1 MSFRRFGGLGS
12 SRGRLSL
19 RSRLLA
25 GLITVTALFLIVM
38 GVVTTVVLG
47 HTEQDQFNTD
57 LQLTAKSTP
66 KEIANAASGY
76 VAANV
81 SARTGQVIILTPP
94 SHNAFGLQEWLAGL
108 VARGG
113 AYTFLKSN
121 DGQVFDVVLPNGGSA
136 VAATVRVVNLDAVQ
150 SAETGGLLPAGRS
163 AIVVARPLS
172 AVGSEVRGLVAAELI
187 TGAILLALLAVGG
200 RWLISRGLAPL
211 DRMASTADM
220 ITSRGDLTARMPDP
234 GDHAEAGRLAGAIN
248 TMLDR
253 IQRAFGARWES
264 EQKVRQFAAD
274 ASHELRTPLTTIR
287 GYAELY
293 RQGALGPDRLPN
305 AMRRIEQEADRMSS
319 LVAELLELARLD
331 RDSSLDLTQTDLSA
345 LVADAVADAQAVEPK
360 RPVSARTPPSLVV
373 VADEPRI
380 RQVLANLLGNVREHT
395 TPDTAVAVRLSKA
408 GQGALLEVTD
418 AGQGMDAEAAAR
430 AFDRFYRAGHNGHDA
445 HGSGLGLSIVQAI
458 AAAHGGHAMLKSTP
472 RAGTSVQVWIPFL
485 PPAQDSERMQAPGT
499 TYS

>member
-1 MSFRRFGGLGS
+1 MRITRRLTTG
-12 SRGRLSL
+12 RGRLSL

-25 GLITVTALFLIVM
+25 GLITVTALFLIIM

-47 HTEQDQFNTD
+47 NSEHDQFQSD
-57 LQLTAKSTP
+57 LLLTTRIRLSEVADLS
-66 KEIANAASGY
+66 SGY
-76 VAANV
+76 AVAYLNV
-81 SARTGQVIILTPP
+81 PTGQVKALTPP
-94 SHNAFGLQEWLAGL
+94 SNATAELQALLNNL
-108 VARGG
+108 VATRQARIYFGPRGYPAKTLFSVSQQG
-113 AYTFLKSN
+113 YPALTAVWRAISATEASHS
-121 DGQVFDVVLPNGGSA
+121 GGTVLPGAS
-136 VAATVRVVNLDAVQ
+136 VLV
-150 SAETGGLLPAGRS
+150 
-163 AIVVARPLS
+163 IARPDS
-172 AVGSEVRGLVAAELI
+172 AVGSQVRGLVLAELI

-253 IQRAFGARWES
+253 IQQAFGARWES
-264 EQKVRQFAAD
+264 EQKVRRFAAD

-293 RQGALGPDRLPN
+293 RQGALGPDRLPD

-331 RDSSLDLTQTDLSA
+331 RNSSLDLTETDLSA
-345 LVADAVADAQAVEPK
+345 LVKDAVADAQAVEPG
-360 RPVSARTPPSLVV
+360 RPVSARTPDSLVV

-395 TPDTAVAVRLSKA
+395 SSDTRVSVRLSRA

-418 AGQGMDAEAAAR
+418 AGQGMDEEAAAR
-430 AFDRFYRAGHNGHDA
+430 AFDRFYRGGRNGSNG

-458 AAAHGGHAMLKSTP
+458 AAAHGGHAMLRS
-472 RAGTSVQVWIPFL
+472 AADIGTSVQVWIPFH
-485 PPAQDSERMQAPGT
+485 PPAADSEHTMPRNAA
-499 TYS
+499 YN